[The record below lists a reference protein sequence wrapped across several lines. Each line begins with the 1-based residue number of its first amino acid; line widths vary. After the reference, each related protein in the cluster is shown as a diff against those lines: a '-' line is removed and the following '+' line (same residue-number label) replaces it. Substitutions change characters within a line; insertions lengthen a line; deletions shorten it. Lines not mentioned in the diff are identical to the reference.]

1 MCSTDLCQYVFTE
14 LSVSFCGC
22 ESEAETLLHLK
33 LFPATPKRP
42 PGIYTLLAGL
52 AESPDVGC
60 QVSAQSFEAVH
71 SFMPDALLTKVKDMH
86 RHYGVIPIATC
97 FNLFQGMKQSMCP
110 AVTDSSTCKQIIVHN

>member
-1 MCSTDLCQYVFTE
+1 MWICSTD

-33 LFPATPKRP
+33 LFPATPKYP
-42 PGIYTLLAGL
+42 PGIYILLAGL

-60 QVSAQSFEAVH
+60 QVSAQSFETVH
-71 SFMPDALLTKVKDMH
+71 SFLPDAFLMKVKDMH

-97 FNLFQGMKQSMCP
+97 FNLLDYFRKWSNPCVQLLLI
-110 AVTDSSTCKQIIVHN
+110 AVPVSRSLFIISLL